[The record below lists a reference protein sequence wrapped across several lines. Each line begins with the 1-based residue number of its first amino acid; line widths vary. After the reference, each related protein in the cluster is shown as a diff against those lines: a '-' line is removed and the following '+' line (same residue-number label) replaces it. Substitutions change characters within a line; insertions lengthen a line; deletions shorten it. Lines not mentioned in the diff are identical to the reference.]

1 METIV
6 NDNVNKPVHYTGF
19 SNNAE
24 VIDITE
30 NLSFNRG
37 NVVKYVARAGK
48 KTSSNE
54 LEDLLKAAWYL
65 QREIDRVNTKNSGT

>member
-1 METIV
+1 MAAV
-6 NDNVNKPVHYTGF
+6 NDNVNKPAHYTGF
-19 SNNAE
+19 TNNAE

-37 NVVKYVARAGK
+37 NVVKYVCRAGK
-48 KTSSNE
+48 KLTSNE

-65 QREIDRVNTKNSGT
+65 QREIDRVSKNSSS

>member
-1 METIV
+1 METM
-6 NDNVNKPVHYTGF
+6 NDNVNKPAHYTGF
-19 SNNAE
+19 SNNAQ

-37 NVVKYVARAGK
+37 NVVKYVSRAGRK
-48 KTSSNE
+48 AGTDE

-65 QREIDRVNTKNSGT
+65 QREIDRVSPNRSS

>member
-6 NDNVNKPVHYTGF
+6 NDNVNQPDHYQFGKI
-19 SNNAE
+19 E
-24 VIDITE
+24 VIQLTE
-30 NLSFNRG
+30 QLDFCRG
-37 NVVKYVARAGK
+37 NVVKYVCRAGK

-65 QREIDRVNTKNSGT
+65 QREIDRVSKNSNA

>member
-6 NDNVNKPVHYTGF
+6 NDNVNKPPHYTGF

-37 NVVKYVARAGK
+37 NVVKYVSRAGRK
-48 KTSSNE
+48 DASTE

-65 QREIDRVNTKNSGT
+65 QREIDRVSR